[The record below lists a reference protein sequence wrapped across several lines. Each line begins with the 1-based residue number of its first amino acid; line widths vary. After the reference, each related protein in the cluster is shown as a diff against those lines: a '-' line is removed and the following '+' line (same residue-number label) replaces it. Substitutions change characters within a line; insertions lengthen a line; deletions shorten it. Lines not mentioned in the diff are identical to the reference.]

1 MPTHG
6 QMVKT
11 HFQSIQTPRL
21 GFSSQIQDNLWSD
34 WKIMPLLNIYLLRS
48 LDSVINSHLFCQLNN
63 QPTPADIVHWLHRMS
78 GKFEALSSVQI
89 FYWIN

>member
-1 MPTHG
+1 MPTYG

-21 GFSSQIQDNLWSD
+21 GFSSQIQDNLCSD

-48 LDSVINSHLFCQLNN
+48 LDCGVSSHLFFQLNN
-63 QPTPADIVHWLHRMS
+63 QPTSADI
-78 GKFEALSSVQI
+78 
-89 FYWIN
+89 